1 MILLSKKPLYQLFE
15 DGELSKSNHELYKMA
30 RDEAS
35 SKMYK
40 CILAT
45 LSEKSFH
52 NEYDEQLSSE
62 YDPIDDIE
70 YKRTAIVIKL
80 KKTILTKLLLT
91 PLIKSNKCY
100 IFAETLVIDGKGNTI
115 IKESHYILFPIQ
127 YFEFTN
133 EMFDLNHFNHEE
145 DIKNFLLDY
154 MLNNPDYIT
163 HDYITFNVNNSVI
176 RQLAK
181 SFKDVFI

>member
-45 LSEKSFH
+45 FSDKSFH

-100 IFAETLVIDGKGNTI
+100 IFAETLVIDRKGNTI
-115 IKESHYILFPIQ
+115 LQESHYILFPIQ
-127 YFEFTN
+127 YFEFTKK
-133 EMFDLNHFNHEE
+133 MFDLNHFNHE
-145 DIKNFLLDY
+145 DNIQNLLLDR
-154 MLNNPDYIT
+154 MLDNPY
-163 HDYITFNVNNSVI
+163 YITFNVNNSVI